1 MSSNENAKK
10 MSNEESILISI
21 KKLLGLDSENTDF
34 DTDIIIHI
42 NTILNNLVQMGI
54 GPKDGFFI
62 TDKTSMWSDFIGND
76 ARLEQVKSYVYLRV
90 RLLFDPPANSTL
102 IDSINKNAK
111 ELEWRLYIQKGGY

>member
-111 ELEWRLYIQKGGY
+111 ESSS